1 MKAADKLNVQNEI
14 PEWIIFM
21 PINNFIL
28 SLKMKKSWIFT
39 FKFYI
44 RKNLYLSLNTT
55 HSFRNNYQK
64 FFESCFCKN
73 NIAHKWSSPLSV
85 SSVNVTKSAV
95 FCGFGQIYWKNPHWK
110 ASVQYNRPNSACFP
124 ENFENF
130 YNSQKWKNV
139 IFLESLC
146 QKTLGKWITIV
157 LNNVYF
163 RGVLR
168 ALSTIYEG
176 ALSQKQL
183 MAKTL

>member
-1 MKAADKLNVQNEI
+1 MQNEI

-64 FFESCFCKN
+64 FSESCFCKN

-157 LNNVYF
+157 LNKVYF

-176 ALSQKQL
+176 TLSQKQL